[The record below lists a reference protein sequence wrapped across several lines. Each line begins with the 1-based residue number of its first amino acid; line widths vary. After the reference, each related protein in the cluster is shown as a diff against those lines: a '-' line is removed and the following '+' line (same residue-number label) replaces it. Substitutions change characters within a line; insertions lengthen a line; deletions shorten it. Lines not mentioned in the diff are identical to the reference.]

1 MLLVLSNQLLVLLL
15 YLQRSDAR
23 LLKNAGCSQST
34 LLFSNFCSIW
44 NNSSLKQTQT
54 DCKCKAHKQLSRQKL
69 LQDMYSRAD
78 TTTELWFY

>member
-1 MLLVLSNQLLVLLL
+1 MHVFKKC
-15 YLQRSDAR
+15 RM
-23 LLKNAGCSQST
+23 QSVDT
-34 LLFSNFCSIW
+34 VFWKFCGIW

-54 DCKCKAHKQLSRQKL
+54 DCKCKAHKQLSRRKL